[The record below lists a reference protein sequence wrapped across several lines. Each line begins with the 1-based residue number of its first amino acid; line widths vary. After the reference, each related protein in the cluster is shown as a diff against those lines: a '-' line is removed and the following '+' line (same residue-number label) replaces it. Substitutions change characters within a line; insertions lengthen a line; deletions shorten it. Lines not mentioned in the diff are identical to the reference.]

1 MNQFLQGLLL
11 DLDKRCQIL
20 QEMLRNGDFHQD
32 LGSATIGVYH
42 QLEMLHRELRSLL
55 DDPALGNP
63 ILLRNQFQD
72 YKRLAEQLSLIESYP
87 VPFIMRYHAA
97 DHELSLLCAALTR
110 QINYPLDAPLVAAFS
125 NQYYWTVP
133 GFNLV
138 CIPAT
143 EGRFLLGLGDLCHEL
158 GHILLLRYETVFTST
173 FLTEV
178 SSHISSEQE
187 RVRTEQRPPNY
198 HQFYDRLL
206 AAWRDRWTREF
217 AADIIAVYTAGPAFG
232 WQNLRLCAQMTRD
245 IFDNDLESLH
255 PSDESRMRAI
265 FAVLHQMGRE
275 NEADKITGKW
285 TQYVELTDDEE
296 TTDYHLC
303 YPENLIS
310 SLVNHVLNTCASI
323 KLRPFTE
330 TTSDETRPNLI
341 ALMNGAWEGFLSNPA
356 SYSEW
361 ESEQI
366 EVLSRLLLS

>member
-20 QEMLRNGDFHQD
+20 QDMLRNGDFHQD
-32 LGSATIGVYH
+32 LHSATAGVYR

-63 ILLRNQFQD
+63 VLLRNQLQN
-72 YKRLAEQLSLIESYP
+72 YKRLAEHLSLVESYP
-87 VPFIMRYHAA
+87 IPFIMRYHPA

-110 QINYPLDAPLVAAFS
+110 QIDYPLDAPLVAAFS

-158 GHILLLRYETVFTST
+158 GHILLVRYEAEFTST
-173 FLTEV
+173 FLSEV
-178 SSHISSEQE
+178 SSHIRSERE
-187 RVRTEQRPPNY
+187 RVRTDQRPPNY

-217 AADIIAVYTAGPAFG
+217 VADIIAVYAAGPAFG
-232 WQNLRLCAQMTRD
+232 WQNLRLCARMTRD

-265 FAVLHQMGRE
+265 LAVLHQMGRE
-275 NEADKITGKW
+275 NEADEIAGKW
-285 TQYVELTDDEE
+285 TQYVELTGDAE
-296 TTDYHLC
+296 TTDYYLC
-303 YPENLIS
+303 YPENLIN
-310 SLVNHVLNTCASI
+310 SLVDHVLSTCASI

-330 TTSDETRPNLI
+330 TASDKTRLNLI
-341 ALMNGAWEGFLSNPA
+341 ALMNRAWEEFLSTPV
-356 SYSEW
+356 SYPEW
-361 ESEQI
+361 ENEQT
-366 EVLSRLLLS
+366 EELSRLLLS